1 MRLLVGLGNPGPK
14 YARHR
19 HNIGFMAVDAIAARH
34 GFGAWRE
41 RSKFAAALA
50 EGTLDGEPVLLAKPT
65 TYMNESGQAVG
76 ALMHFHKLEGD
87 SVYVFY
93 DEIDLAPGKLRVK
106 FGGGA
111 AGHNGIRSIAAHI
124 GAGFWRVR
132 LGVGHPG
139 ERDLVKHYVL
149 SDFWAED
156 RAWLEPLLEA
166 LAIEAPLLLKGDG
179 SAYMSRVAHHLAPP
193 KPPKSDKE
201 DGAADQ
207 SQHQPARESKD
218 S

>member
-1 MRLLVGLGNPGPK
+1 MRLLVGLGNPGPR

-19 HNIGFMAVDAIAARH
+19 HNIGYMAVEAIAARH
-34 GFGAWRE
+34 RFGAFRA
-41 RSKFAAALA
+41 RSKFSAELA
-50 EGTLDGEPVLLAKPT
+50 EGALDGEPVLLAKPT

-76 ALMHFHKLEGD
+76 ALMHFHKLAGEHT
-87 SVYVFY
+87 YVFY

-111 AGHNGIRSIAAHI
+111 AGHNGIRSVAAHI
-124 GAGFWRVR
+124 GVEFWRVR

-139 ERDLVKHYVL
+139 DRDLVKHYVL

-156 RAWLEPLLEA
+156 RAWLEALLEA
-166 LAIEAPLLLKGDG
+166 LASEAPLLLKGDG
-179 SAYMSRVAHHLAPP
+179 SAYMSRVAHRLAPP
-193 KPPKSDKE
+193 KPPQE
-201 DGAADQ
+201 EQGE
-207 SQHQPARESKD
+207 PATGSKD